1 MSLGPGAASAAAG
14 LTPNRPPVSD
24 ISAALREAPE
34 FLAKLDLRRAT
45 TEELER
51 RILGM
56 GHYAYAFSLDSGLV
70 LKVTDDEDDARV
82 SRFIQLA
89 QEEEGPIEG
98 LPYIVDVVSLPGVYE
113 ANETEPADP
122 RYLYAIVME
131 RVRPARDIISK
142 ERRQEIRVALRLFA
156 DGIRDDET
164 NLTPDEIWFIEP
176 IKHALAWLRKHHIVV
191 TDTHVGN
198 IGTAAGGRRVIFDFG
213 HGSVTSQSPRVRV
226 EMTRN
231 GSAKL
236 ARAKRVFDECFDV
249 VEQTFPDFGD
259 CELHHDERA
268 GGDNGAGS
276 DRQYGYCKD
285 GDPIVI
291 AFASKIE
298 DLPVENIRGL
308 MRHEFGHAIDFRYG
322 KQLGRRLGIRLPIGV
337 ERRADAIA
345 AAVFGDDIRYDERL
359 VQCVRCQGVSPRPR
373 RLPA

>member
-14 LTPNRPPVSD
+14 LTPNRPPVGD
-24 ISAALREAPE
+24 IATALSEAPVFME
-34 FLAKLDLRRAT
+34 KLGLRRAT
-45 TEELER
+45 VAELEK
-51 RILGM
+51 RILGV

-70 LKVTDDEDDARV
+70 LKVTDDPDDARV
-82 SRFIQLA
+82 SSFVKLA
-89 QEEEGPIEG
+89 QDEEGPIEG

-131 RVRPARDIISK
+131 RVVPARELFPK
-142 ERRQEIRVALRLFA
+142 ERRATIREALREFA
-156 DGIRDDET
+156 TGYDSGEFI
-164 NLTPDEIWFIEP
+164 LTRSEEKFLDP
-176 IKHALAWLRKHHIVV
+176 IKHALSWLRHHNINV

-198 IGTAAGGRRVIFDFG
+198 IGTAAGDRPVIFDFG
-213 HGSVTSQSPRVRV
+213 HGSVSPASPQVRV

-231 GSAKL
+231 GSADLVK
-236 ARAKRVFDECFDV
+236 ARKVFDECFDI
-249 VEQTFPDFGD
+249 VEQMFPDFGD

-276 DRQYGYCKD
+276 DRQYGYCQD

-291 AFASKIE
+291 AFAAKVE
-298 DLPVENIRGL
+298 ELPVANIRGL

-322 KQLGRRLGIRLPIGV
+322 KQLGRMLGIRLPAGV
-337 ERRADAIA
+337 ERRADVIA
-345 AAVFGDDIRYDERL
+345 EAVFGDEIRYDSRL

-373 RLPA
+373 KLPA